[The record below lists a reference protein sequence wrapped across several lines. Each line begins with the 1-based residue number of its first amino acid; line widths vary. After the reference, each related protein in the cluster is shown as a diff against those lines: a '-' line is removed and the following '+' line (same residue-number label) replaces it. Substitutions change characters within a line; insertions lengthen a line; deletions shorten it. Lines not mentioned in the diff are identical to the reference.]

1 MNVLKI
7 VGVNAPLL
15 ESCTF
20 GVKSPNVKPIYEYK
34 DGQRTEKVIG
44 YLSEVVVLNHGPL
57 FLETL
62 EIRTEWKI
70 SEKASDTIK
79 IKVDNDKTK
88 VYLQKGY
95 LKCSFWVFDIMPAE
109 TEEGK

>member
-7 VGVNAPLL
+7 VGVNSPLL
-15 ESCTF
+15 EACTF
-20 GVKSPNVKPIYEYK
+20 GVKSPNVKPIYAYK
-34 DGQRTEKVIG
+34 DGQRTEEIIG
-44 YLSEVVVLNHGPL
+44 YLSEVVVLTSGPL

-79 IKVDNDKTK
+79 IKVDNEKTK

-109 TEEGK
+109 TEAGK